1 MLRIPSIS
9 SKSLGMVGMIHGF
22 EITTLVGN
30 LVSWSLQTSRIRNTS
45 RDRNLKKS
53 ELLAQTVGGTA
64 VLKASTC
71 QVPRGINVLHFALL
85 LSG

>member
-1 MLRIPSIS
+1 
-9 SKSLGMVGMIHGF
+9 MVGMIHGF

-30 LVSWSLQTSRIRNTS
+30 LVSWSLQTCGLGVSRIRNTS
-45 RDRNLKKS
+45 RNLKKS